1 MNMIDVMFQYG
12 SSFKN
17 DAPLLQTH
25 PSFMQQTSLQLPLNE
40 GDKYSPVPVIE
51 KDIPSLGYD
60 CFFEQEREIGMRSSL
75 CTVIIMDVKCL
86 KLKDRTK
93 EG

>member
-1 MNMIDVMFQYG
+1 MNMIDLMLQYS

-17 DAPLLQTH
+17 DAPLLQIH

-40 GDKYSPVPVIE
+40 GDKYSPVPAIE

-60 CFFEQEREIGMRSSL
+60 CFFEQGKEMGIRSSL
-75 CTVIIMDVKCL
+75 
-86 KLKDRTK
+86 
-93 EG
+93 